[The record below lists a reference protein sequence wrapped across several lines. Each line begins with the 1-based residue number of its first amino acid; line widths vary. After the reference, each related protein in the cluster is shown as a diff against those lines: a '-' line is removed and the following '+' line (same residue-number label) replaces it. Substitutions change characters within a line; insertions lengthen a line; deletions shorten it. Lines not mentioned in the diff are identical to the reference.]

1 MESIEV
7 ENTMFQNL
15 VIEAEET
22 IYKKA
27 KLNKIVRKI
36 EITYGVVL
44 EILGFLLF
52 IDYYLKW
59 GVTGLLLVTLFVIT
73 PVCMKWEELE
83 KRRYRRELLKE
94 YKTNIL
100 DRWKQ
105 LLKDSRWKLY
115 NINGLQWIIAS
126 CDRELAKKGPIEI
139 AADYLKKV
147 CEILII
153 PIVTVAFTQ
162 IIKDAEINDI
172 IGIVIL
178 YLVMAV
184 ILAGLGLIVGAFLKM
199 PTGLKKMQY
208 ENIHD
213 DVEYILIELRE
224 ESIY

>member
-1 MESIEV
+1 MV
-7 ENTMFQNL
+7 YRVL
-15 VIEAEET
+15 
-22 IYKKA
+22 
-27 KLNKIVRKI
+27 
-36 EITYGVVL
+36 TYGVML
-44 EILGFLLF
+44 ETLGFLLF

-59 GVTGLLLVTLFVIT
+59 GVRGLLLVTLFVIT
-73 PVCMKWEELE
+73 VACMKWEELE
-83 KRRYRRELLKE
+83 KRRYRGELLKE

-100 DRWKQ
+100 ERWKQ

-139 AADYLKKV
+139 SADYLKKV

-184 ILAGLGLIVGAFLKM
+184 ILAGSGLIVGAFLKM

-208 ENIHD
+208 ENIRD
-213 DVEYILIELRE
+213 DVEYILIEVKE